1 MAEDQSIPIIRIMC
15 YGLPYDLSNQMF
27 NEFESRHKDAL
38 YLIKTYAFYI
48 PIRNNLKTVE
58 LLLALSIFHKR
69 VIANLDSA
77 IKFHGSVTSHSNA
90 TAVRIGSYSLDIAE
104 RNRIQSVILNYR
116 SLIRKYS
123 LPANFFEYIETKEFI
138 RKIVHLKRADANQ

>member
-1 MAEDQSIPIIRIMC
+1 MAKDQETPIIRIMC
-15 YGLPYDLSNQMF
+15 YGLPYELSNQMY
-27 NEFESRHKDAL
+27 NEFENRYKDAL
-38 YLIKTYAFYI
+38 YLIKTYPFYL

-77 IKFHGSVTSHSNA
+77 VKFYGSVTRHSNA
-90 TAVRIGSYSLDIAE
+90 TAIRIGDYSLDIAE

-116 SLIRKYS
+116 SLVGKYS
-123 LPANFFEYIETKEFI
+123 LPGNFFEYIETKEFI